1 MELKPCPF
9 CGNKAR
15 SVKPSKNW
23 AWNIGCENCGCVLFT
38 NHKSQNKAI
47 SEWNTRASPPQN
59 GHGFKFLFILAPPH
73 ICSMI

>member
-1 MELKPCPF
+1 MEHICGGAIMLKPCPF

-15 SVKPSKNW
+15 SGKPSKNW

-47 SEWNTRASPPQN
+47 SEWNTRAEVQS
-59 GHGFKFLFILAPPH
+59 
-73 ICSMI
+73 